1 VGLRP
6 IPPDEEDRGVLEADS
21 LTITMRVESH
31 RTISVGSTT
40 SSFSPDGV
48 SPLPDAELPPYAVT
62 GDGRTAFEAGAVG
75 TMLRLAR

>member
-21 LTITMRVESH
+21 LTIIMRVESH

-48 SPLPDAELPPYAVT
+48 SPLSDAELPYAVT